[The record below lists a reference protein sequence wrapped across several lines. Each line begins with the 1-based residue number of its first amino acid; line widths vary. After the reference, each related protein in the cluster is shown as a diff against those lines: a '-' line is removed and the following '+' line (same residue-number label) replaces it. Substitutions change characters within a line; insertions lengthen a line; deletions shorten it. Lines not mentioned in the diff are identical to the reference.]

1 MQDEQPFWQN
11 QPELV
16 PSILGGDG
24 CWCCKL
30 LQPNHTPTC
39 ATNFYHSCYR
49 HHGQCKYVKDCE
61 YTEPLCTPSSVPT
74 WFLYRAGGVP
84 GWLIEHGLQL
94 SEKWDQKLL
103 PGLAGS
109 TRTAFGLPLEKS
121 KLILYLFHFW
131 NCSSLLKWF
140 LNTHNIFSLF
150 KSNES
155 IQCQTCQHENSRFCS
170 LVLALKL
177 SSLG

>member
-1 MQDEQPFWQN
+1 M
-11 QPELV
+11 
-16 PSILGGDG
+16 ITR
-24 CWCCKL
+24 L
-30 LQPNHTPTC
+30 LQPTLKRRKLRPYFQKCRMSNLFDKISQSLSQVSWVGMDVDAVSCCNQIILPPVQPICTI
-39 ATNFYHSCYR
+39 ADICYR

-109 TRTAFGLPLEKS
+109 TRTAFGLPSEKS
-121 KLILYLFHFW
+121 KWILYLFHFW
-131 NCSSLLKWF
+131 NCSSLL
-140 LNTHNIFSLF
+140 
-150 KSNES
+150 
-155 IQCQTCQHENSRFCS
+155 
-170 LVLALKL
+170 
-177 SSLG
+177 